1 VCVKAKYTPDSIA
14 VRSASVSEVWPSV
27 STECVTSHLPCAV
40 TRLFQSL
47 VKLIAAA
54 VVTCGKEE

>member
-1 VCVKAKYTPDSIA
+1 MPESIA
-14 VRSASVSEVWPSV
+14 IRFASVSEVWPSV

-40 TRLFQSL
+40 TGLSLSLSL

-54 VVTCGKEE
+54 EVTCGKEE